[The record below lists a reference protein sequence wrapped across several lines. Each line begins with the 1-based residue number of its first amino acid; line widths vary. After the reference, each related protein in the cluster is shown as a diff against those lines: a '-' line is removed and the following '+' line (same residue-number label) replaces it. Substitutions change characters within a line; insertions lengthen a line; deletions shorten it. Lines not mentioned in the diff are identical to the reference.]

1 MPDNLYLFANNN
13 GGQAEGN
20 GSYRLYDMKIE
31 GDSEGVESGV
41 DYVDYLEGDGAS
53 WIDTGIIP
61 DDNTQI
67 EITCQLV
74 GFNGYKSWFG
84 SNYLCA
90 GYQVQVSNLLT
101 MLMGNGFAVGVD
113 SDVGGYNKNIW
124 KMDTSNTVIGTKRYI
139 VSINEK
145 NLIEFNPTKIM
156 QCTTSL
162 KVFSADTNAI
172 QPLKTENCCI
182 KGRVF
187 DFKLS
192 KNNILKMHL
201 KPCLD
206 PSGVPCMYDE
216 VSKKYFY
223 NKGTG
228 TFKYKKTLRDF
239 QPVLD
244 SNNVPCLLDKI
255 NNKFYYNKSGEVFKT
270 KEKPKYK
277 KLKYLK
283 GDGAS
288 LIDLGITTGSLTGY
302 DLEIKVDEGTKHN
315 HVIFGTCGKNDISN
329 SIMQFGYIYRQ
340 ENFRN
345 YASCE
350 SSSRSGNIVK
360 MMNFKENTNAKNS
373 NVFLFGYST
382 YIGDSSIYYVK
393 LFDTSDT
400 LTLDLI
406 PVLDQN
412 NIPCM
417 YDKVSDQF
425 FYNQGTGT
433 FGYEIEELDAPEID
447 YVEYLESTGTQYI
460 DTGIPVYDNT
470 SYEIKAANKERGYVF
485 GVSGNYNVGRTELN
499 MSASSCIPV
508 MFSGGYKTCTLKNST
523 FGYPHTIKMTPTQLF
538 IDGEEIQEPNWGDT
552 VPSSDYKMRLF
563 GYLSWQKSYIT
574 ITKSMVYYFK
584 TYKGEELIQDL
595 RPCLDIEGIPCMYDT
610 VSKQY
615 YYNQGTGQFSYG
627 DIIEYTPIEY
637 IESNGTQ
644 YIDTG
649 VVPNENTDID
659 MTCRAVSNG
668 GYILNNLQLDTTY
681 KYGET
686 DTTTQPNL
694 TASAGAT
701 LTMGTINLSK
711 LDEEEVAQA
720 VLNGWT
726 LE

>member
-1 MPDNLYLFANNN
+1 MSDNLYLFANNN

-41 DYVDYLEGDGAS
+41 NYVDYLIGDGANYF
-53 WIDTGIIP
+53 DTGIIARS
-61 DDNTQI
+61 DYKYELIFSDNTVNAWERYFCGENFYI
-67 EITCQLV
+67 ERRTNNDYINIRYFDKLYERVINYPPTNDKLKIYIDANKIYFNDELV
-74 GFNGYKSWFG
+74 YEMEVKDIIKTDSTNLKLFNNFS
-84 SNYLCA
+84 SNYTDMKCYSFKVLDA
-90 GYQVQVSNLLT
+90 QNTLL
-101 MLMGNGFAVGVD
+101 
-113 SDVGGYNKNIW
+113 I
-124 KMDTSNTVIGTKRYI
+124 
-139 VSINEK
+139 
-145 NLIEFNPTKIM
+145 
-156 QCTTSL
+156 
-162 KVFSADTNAI
+162 
-172 QPLKTENCCI
+172 
-182 KGRVF
+182 
-187 DFKLS
+187 
-192 KNNILKMHL
+192 HL
-201 KPCLD
+201 RPCLD

-360 MMNFKENTNAKNS
+360 MMNFKENTNTKNS

-499 MSASSCIPV
+499 MSASGCIPV

>member
-1 MPDNLYLFANNN
+1 MSDNLYLFANNN

-41 DYVDYLEGDGAS
+41 NYVDYLDSDGKCS
-53 WIDTGIIP
+53 IDTGLP
-61 DDNTQI
+61 
-67 EITCQLV
+67 
-74 GFNGYKSWFG
+74 FNSSYKYVF
-84 SNYLCA
+84 NMY
-90 GYQVQVSNLLT
+90 NLDGKSSRLFT
-101 MLMGNGFAVGVD
+101 SSKF
-113 SDVGGYNKNIW
+113 SYNKNTNLLIYGTYSNYPNIVPDHRTVW
-124 KMDTSNTVIGTKRYI
+124 AEDGYIKIFDNGKYYIDDKLISSVTSSESNGDNVILFGDSTSRLRQYQVYNGDT
-139 VSINEK
+139 
-145 NLIEFNPTKIM
+145 LI
-156 QCTTSL
+156 QDL
-162 KVFSADTNAI
+162 
-172 QPLKTENCCI
+172 
-182 KGRVF
+182 R
-187 DFKLS
+187 
-192 KNNILKMHL
+192 
-201 KPCLD
+201 PCLD

-360 MMNFKENTNAKNS
+360 MMNFKENTNTKNS

>member
-1 MPDNLYLFANNN
+1 MSDNLYLFANNN

-41 DYVDYLEGDGAS
+41 NYVDYLDSDGKCS
-53 WIDTGIIP
+53 IDTGLP
-61 DDNTQI
+61 
-67 EITCQLV
+67 
-74 GFNGYKSWFG
+74 FNSSYKYVF
-84 SNYLCA
+84 NMY
-90 GYQVQVSNLLT
+90 NLDGKSSRLFT
-101 MLMGNGFAVGVD
+101 SSKF
-113 SDVGGYNKNIW
+113 SYNKNTNLLIYGTYSNYPNIVPDHRTVW
-124 KMDTSNTVIGTKRYI
+124 AEDGYIKIFDNGKYYIDDKLISSVTSSESNGDNVILFGDSTSRLRQYQVYNGDT
-139 VSINEK
+139 
-145 NLIEFNPTKIM
+145 LI
-156 QCTTSL
+156 QDL
-162 KVFSADTNAI
+162 
-172 QPLKTENCCI
+172 
-182 KGRVF
+182 R
-187 DFKLS
+187 
-192 KNNILKMHL
+192 
-201 KPCLD
+201 PCLD

-485 GVSGNYNVGRTELN
+485 GVSGDYNVGRTELN
-499 MSASSCIPV
+499 MSASGCVPA
-508 MFSGGYKTCTLKNST
+508 MFGGGYKTCTLKNST

-552 VPSSDYKMRLF
+552 VPSSGYKMRLF